1 MRGLTLLKDYSGERG
16 NYWLNREI
24 QHQLH
29 TKAILSIKESI
40 LVSKGPGGFQPLR
53 KMCNYLGIG
62 KKKVFYHTNVFTGL
76 FLAYFQIFQTGGSI
90 MNRMKRHEKITA

>member
-16 NYWLNREI
+16 NYWLNHEI

-62 KKKVFYHTNVFTGL
+62 KKKFSTIQMYLQV
-76 FLAYFQIFQTGGSI
+76 YFWPIFRSF
-90 MNRMKRHEKITA
+90 RLEAPL